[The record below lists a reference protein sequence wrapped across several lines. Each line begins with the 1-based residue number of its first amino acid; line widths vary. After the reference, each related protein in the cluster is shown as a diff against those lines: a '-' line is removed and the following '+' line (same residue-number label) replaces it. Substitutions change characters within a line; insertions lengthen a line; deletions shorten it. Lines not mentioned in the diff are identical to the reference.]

1 MKNNKKQ
8 LARIENLLKTQKNEY
23 QNDFKDLFYVD
34 LKNLLNEFFVL
45 SSSPSIEIERVEKGS
60 KIKIEFTA
68 SAIKTFSFL
77 SKEEVEY

>member
-8 LARIENLLKTQKNEY
+8 LTRIENLLKTQKNEY
-23 QNDFKDLFYVD
+23 QNDFKDLFFVD

-45 SSSPSIEIERVEKGS
+45 SSSPSIEIEKVEKGS

-77 SKEEVEY
+77 SREEIEY